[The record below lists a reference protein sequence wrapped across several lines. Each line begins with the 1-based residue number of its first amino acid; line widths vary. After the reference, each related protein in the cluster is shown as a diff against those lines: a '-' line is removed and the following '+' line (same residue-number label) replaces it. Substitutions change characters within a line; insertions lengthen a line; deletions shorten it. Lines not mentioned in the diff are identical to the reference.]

1 MAENKKSN
9 QEVDLE
15 SSSERSEL
23 ENEEI
28 SENKKDND
36 LEKEV
41 ADYKD
46 KLLRMA
52 AEYENF
58 RKRSEKEKETIYSD
72 AISFTV
78 MSILPIADSLEA
90 ALTSSENQNEEYRKG
105 IKLLKD
111 QFEKA
116 LKTLKVESFGEVG
129 EKFDPSIHNAISHI
143 EEESDKENEISKVFQ
158 KGYKSSTRIIRHA
171 MVQVTN

>member
-1 MAENKKSN
+1 
-9 QEVDLE
+9 
-15 SSSERSEL
+15 
-23 ENEEI
+23 
-28 SENKKDND
+28 
-36 LEKEV
+36 
-41 ADYKD
+41 
-46 KLLRMA
+46 
-52 AEYENF
+52 
-58 RKRSEKEKETIYSD
+58 
-72 AISFTV
+72 
-78 MSILPIADSLEA
+78 MSILPIEDSLEA
-90 ALTSSENQNEEYRKG
+90 ALSSSENQNEEYKKG